1 MTFVL
6 FHGAQRTDTLL
17 ISTTEKLPHL
27 VVTRADVLLKLAGGF
42 DQLVFLKGR
51 RLIVRLEVSVTVRDQ
66 TLKTSLHSFQFS
78 PSAEIT
84 ANISRSSIAV
94 VRRTS
99 LESCLLQYFHHVSQ
113 QVVFLQ
119 NRSWDEGVSA
129 LWTAECPSLIIL
141 TPVSLN
147 TATAVVVSTGNTHW
161 ILQ

>member
-1 MTFVL
+1 MAFVF
-6 FHGAQRTDTLL
+6 FHGAQGTDALL
-17 ISTTEKLPHL
+17 IVTAEKLPRL
-27 VVTRADVLLKLAGGF
+27 VVAKTDVLLKLSGGF

-84 ANISRSSIAV
+84 ANISRSSIALI
-94 VRRTS
+94 RRKI
-99 LESCLLQYFHHVSQ
+99 LESGLLHALHHLSQ